1 MDEHSFVQLLEH
13 VLTPDT
19 NIVKHATGTLR
30 RDYYSKPESL
40 PALLHLLRTHPN
52 PQIRQLAAVE
62 ARSLVPKFWV
72 ARGDGPSQIPAE
84 LKLQLRESILQ
95 STIEEANSLVK
106 HSSARVISSMAKIDL
121 PVGEWTDLPGFLV
134 RAASSDRAEN
144 REVGVYILFT
154 LIESL
159 EEVVADKWHEFLPL
173 FSQTINDQGSMAV
186 RLNTL
191 LALGK
196 MAESLNSE
204 KHPDGVAAFK
214 EVLPSMVAVLKELI
228 DAADEEKANSAFEVF
243 QTLLIVDST
252 LISSHFRDLVQF
264 FSDLASSTNV
274 DDDFRSKAMAFL
286 MSCLRYK
293 KMKMQSLK
301 LGEQL
306 TLRALQIVTEFRDL
320 EDSDETS
327 PARSA
332 LGLLDYLSASL
343 PPSQVVVPLLNVL
356 PQYTGSR
363 DPEYRKAAVLALGMC
378 VEGAPDFIATQI
390 SSIFPVVLQLL
401 SDPEARVRQ
410 AALHTVAQLAD
421 DLAEDMGKEH
431 SRLIP
436 ALIRLL
442 DSRDGSDAWKAA
454 CNAIDAVLVGIDK
467 KDVGAYLP
475 TLMPRLSEMFQRDDL
490 KLKAAAVGGIGS
502 TAQAAK
508 DGFSP
513 YFQATMG
520 ALFPYISVKDSED
533 ELDLRGVVVDAMGNI
548 AEAVGMQA
556 FTPYVQPLMQS
567 TMDALNLGHSRLR
580 ETSFMFFSTMARVYR
595 EEFTPFLPNVTQALF
610 QSLEQTETDIDVE
623 IGELAKDAIITSV
636 GAVGTRKVSLGEDI
650 QAEIQPIDIDADDE
664 DDALW
669 DELNAVNAVA
679 LEKEVAAEVIGEV
692 LSNCKEGYLQYLEK
706 TVELLALKAQHPY
719 EGVRKA
725 SISTLWRAYATLWQ
739 VMQNKGM
746 TKWLPGLPLKVQPS
760 PELVRLGNVVI
771 NCTLANWS
779 IETDRQI
786 YCNGYLRKY
795 CRDAFSLW
803 ARLFGRC
810 NRNNY
815 SRACK
820 SACSYLEEATS
831 VSTRR
836 GRRRAP

>member
-1 MDEHSFVQLLEH
+1 M
-13 VLTPDT
+13 
-19 NIVKHATGTLR
+19 
-30 RDYYSKPESL
+30 
-40 PALLHLLRTHPN
+40 RTCPN

-62 ARSLVPKFWV
+62 ARNLVPKFWP
-72 ARGDGPSQIPAE
+72 AKDDCSPIPAE
-84 LKLQLRESILQ
+84 LKSRLRESILQ
-95 STIEEANSLVK
+95 STIEETNSLVK

-121 PVGEWTDLPGFLV
+121 PAGEWTDLPGFLV
-134 RAASSDRAEN
+134 QAASSERAEN
-144 REVGVYILFT
+144 REVGIYILFT

-173 FSQTINDQGSMAV
+173 FSRTIDDQGSMAV

-204 KHPDGVAAFK
+204 KHPGGVAAFK

-274 DDDFRSKAMAFL
+274 DDDFRSKAMSFL
-286 MSCLRYK
+286 ISCLRYK
-293 KMKMQSLK
+293 KMKMQALK
-301 LGEQL
+301 FGEQL
-306 TLRALQIVTEFRDL
+306 TLRALQIVTEFKDL
-320 EDSDETS
+320 EDTDETT

-343 PPSQVVVPLLNVL
+343 PPSQVIVPLLNVL
-356 PQYTGSR
+356 PQYTASQ

-442 DSRDGSDAWKAA
+442 DSRDGSDTWKAA

-467 KDVGAYLP
+467 KDVETYLP

-502 TAQAAK
+502 TAHAAK
-508 DGFSP
+508 DSFSP
-513 YFQATMG
+513 YFQAAMG

-556 FTPYVQPLMQS
+556 FTPYVEPLMQS
-567 TMDALNLGHSRLR
+567 AMEALNLGHPRLR
-580 ETSFMFFSTMARVYR
+580 ETSFMFFSIMARVYR

-636 GAVGTRKVSLGEDI
+636 GAMGTQKASLGEDI
-650 QAEIQPIDIDADDE
+650 QAEIQPPTDIDVDDE
-664 DDALW
+664 DDDALW

-692 LSNCKEGYLQYLEK
+692 LSHCKEGYLQYLEK

-739 VMQNKGM
+739 VMQDKGM
-746 TKWLPGLPLKVQPS
+746 AKWLPGLPLKAQPP
-760 PELVRLGNVVI
+760 PELVRLGNLVI

-779 IETDRQI
+779 IETDRQVTVLI
-786 YCNGYLRKY
+786 
-795 CRDAFSLW
+795 
-803 ARLFGRC
+803 
-810 NRNNY
+810 
-815 SRACK
+815 
-820 SACSYLEEATS
+820 
-831 VSTRR
+831 
-836 GRRRAP
+836 

>member
-1 MDEHSFVQLLEH
+1 
-13 VLTPDT
+13 
-19 NIVKHATGTLR
+19 
-30 RDYYSKPESL
+30 
-40 PALLHLLRTHPN
+40 
-52 PQIRQLAAVE
+52 VE
-62 ARSLVPKFWV
+62 ARNLVPKFWA
-72 ARGDGPSQIPAE
+72 ARDNGPSQIPAE
-84 LKLQLRESILQ
+84 LKPRLRESILQ
-95 STIEEANSLVK
+95 STIEETNSLVK

-121 PVGEWTDLPGFLV
+121 PAGEWTDLPGFLV
-134 RAASSDRAEN
+134 QAASSDRAEN
-144 REVGVYILFT
+144 REVGIYILFT

-173 FSQTINDQGSMAV
+173 FSRTINDQGSMTV

-204 KHPDGVAAFK
+204 NHPDGVAAFK

-228 DAADEEKANSAFEVF
+228 DAGDEEKANSAFEVF

-274 DDDFRSKAMAFL
+274 DDDFRSKAMSFL
-286 MSCLRYK
+286 ISCLRYK

-301 LGEQL
+301 FGEQL
-306 TLRALQIVTEFRDL
+306 TLRALQIVTEFKDL
-320 EDSDETS
+320 EDTDETT

-356 PQYTGSR
+356 PQYTGSQ

-390 SSIFPVVLQLL
+390 SSIFPVVLRLL

-442 DSRDGSDAWKAA
+442 DSRDGSDTWKAA
-454 CNAIDAVLVGIDK
+454 CNAIDAVLVGIDQ
-467 KDVGAYLP
+467 KDVEAYLP

-508 DGFSP
+508 DSFSP
-513 YFQATMG
+513 YFQAAMG
-520 ALFPYISVKDSED
+520 ALFPYVLVKDSED

-556 FTPYVQPLMQS
+556 FTPYVEPLMQS
-567 TMDALNLGHSRLR
+567 AMDALNLGHPRLR
-580 ETSFMFFSTMARVYR
+580 ETSFMFFSIMARVYR

-636 GAVGTRKVSLGEDI
+636 GAVGTQKVALGEDI
-650 QAEIQPIDIDADDE
+650 QAEIQPTDIDVDDE
-664 DDALW
+664 DDDALW

-692 LSNCKEGYLQYLEK
+692 LSHCKEGYLQYLEK

-725 SISTLWRAYATLWQ
+725 SISTLWRAYATLWE
-739 VMQNKGM
+739 VMQDKGM
-746 TKWLPGLPLKVQPS
+746 AKWLPGLPLKAQPP
-760 PELVRLGNVVI
+760 PELARLGNLVI
-771 NCTLANWS
+771 HCTLTNWS
-779 IETDRQI
+779 IETDRQVTVLI
-786 YCNGYLRKY
+786 RSFFFDFWPC
-795 CRDAFSLW
+795 CLW
-803 ARLFGRC
+803 ILFVALPG
-810 NRNNY
+810 
-815 SRACK
+815 
-820 SACSYLEEATS
+820 
-831 VSTRR
+831 
-836 GRRRAP
+836 